1 MCFVLASRYTSLLH
15 LLVALTMHVYI
26 LPSIVANE
34 GQLVGSRADYFTV
47 LCMKFLAKLWLL
59 TTHEMENREKFG
71 SASQLGTGK
80 LAERVKVYIVDA
92 EWEKIDKI

>member
-1 MCFVLASRYTSLLH
+1 MAGVHIIGGGNNVMCFVLARRYTSLLH

-34 GQLVGSRADYFTV
+34 GQLVGSRADHFTI
-47 LCMKFLAKLWLL
+47 LCMKLLAKLCLL

-71 SASQLGTGK
+71 SAC
-80 LAERVKVYIVDA
+80 
-92 EWEKIDKI
+92 